1 MHGAA
6 VRLAHLAGDK
16 QVGHNELVD
25 VQLAAEGAQGLDAPV
40 TVDLGNVQEPGDEIP
55 GQHHGPQPGR
65 GLRDRR
71 GGERGGRGDGCGGVV
86 ARHTLLCV
94 QSRRFSRWSAGDWR
108 LFRSL
113 SSGSK

>member
-55 GQHHGPQPGR
+55 GQHHGPELTVLKIVAMMQ
-65 GLRDRR
+65 RR
-71 GGERGGRGDGCGGVV
+71 KTIVMMQQRKTMMLIQQRK
-86 ARHTLLCV
+86 TMMMI
-94 QSRRFSRWSAGDWR
+94 
-108 LFRSL
+108 
-113 SSGSK
+113 